1 MKKSYK
7 YNYFI
12 GVLLNYRTNKDTL
25 GLYVILVWCAIKVG
39 SWTCFSG
46 QHRSTVHYEYFCLA
60 LASLWHLAYV
70 TQSALGSGILKEN
83 QNQASMEQR
92 WWGRLSI
99 QVLGS
104 SRVSYR
110 SQTAE
115 ARVLNPVSLCSL
127 NKKYWMRKPWETA
140 AKRSRCEPR
149 LPLSSQG
156 TTFVSST
163 SRNLSIFT
171 STVH

>member
-1 MKKSYK
+1 MLPLYLQRNHASCYLLSFSSFHSLVGGKEGMRDSCHCWGRKEL
-7 YNYFI
+7 
-12 GVLLNYRTNKDTL
+12 GV
-25 GLYVILVWCAIKVG
+25 APMVG
-39 SWTCFSG
+39 GDRGITM
-46 QHRSTVHYEYFCLA
+46 
-60 LASLWHLAYV
+60 ASLWHLAYV

-127 NKKYWMRKPWETA
+127 NKKYWMRRPWETA